1 MMLIRLMF
9 YFCLSYFVLS
19 LDIGGRT
26 IFDRIDTRVAPYSE
40 MAQTFIVKSSKKA
53 WLFLKDTS
61 LNLIGHHIPEQR
73 DRVSSGLSSPTRQLK
88 IDSQTTL
95 ADQSNTPEDTY
106 TLEERML
113 LKKILEE
120 SR

>member
-1 MMLIRLMF
+1 MLIRLMF

-26 IFDRIDTRVAPYSE
+26 VFDRIDARVAPYTE
-40 MAQTFIVKSSKKA
+40 IAQTYIVKNSKKA
-53 WLFLKDTS
+53 WTFLKETS
-61 LNLIGHHIPEQR
+61 LNLIGHHIPEQK
-73 DRVSSGLSSPTRQLK
+73 DRVSSGLSSPERQARVGSSTS
-88 IDSQTTL
+88 ISE
-95 ADQSNTPEDTY
+95 QSDTPEDTY
-106 TLEERML
+106 TMEERML

>member
-1 MMLIRLMF
+1 MMLVRLMF

-26 IFDRIDTRVAPYSE
+26 IFDRIDARVAPYTE
-40 MAQTFIVKSSKKA
+40 IAQTFIVKSSKKA
-53 WLFLKDTS
+53 WIFLKDTS
-61 LNLIGHHIPEQR
+61 LNLIGQHIPEQK
-73 DRVSSGLSSPTRQLK
+73 DHVSSGLSSPERHGADGQPS
-88 IDSQTTL
+88 IADS
-95 ADQSNTPEDTY
+95 SNTPEDTY
-106 TLEERML
+106 TVEERML